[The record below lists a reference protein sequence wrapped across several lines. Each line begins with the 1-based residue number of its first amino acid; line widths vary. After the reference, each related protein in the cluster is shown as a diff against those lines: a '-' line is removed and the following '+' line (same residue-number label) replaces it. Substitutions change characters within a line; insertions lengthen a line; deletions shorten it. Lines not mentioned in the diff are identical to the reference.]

1 MRAICDFDILR
12 YEIGFAAETG
22 WKAITEDPDA
32 IPPFDYVE
40 RLLLNRI
47 AIIKGETG
55 SEECTGYITEG
66 RTFRFDIATVKP
78 YKGTRKSNK
87 PWHFNNLTVYMRD
100 ILGARVITEIE
111 ADDAMAID
119 HVNSEDETVLC
130 SRDKDL
136 RQVPGMFFSWELG
149 RQPSFGP
156 VMIDEIGA
164 IELSEDRKSIKGTG
178 FAFFCSQVLTG
189 DTVDNIPG
197 LPTCGPVAAYEAL
210 EGLDTAALLTET
222 LIEFYDDH
230 YGAYGQERLLE
241 QGQLCWLLRESVIE
255 KGMDGYVNNFSSQL
269 ALWRPGM
276 YK

>member
-1 MRAICDFDILR
+1 MRAIVDADILR

-22 WKAITEDPDA
+22 WRAITEDLEA
-32 IPPFDYVE
+32 LPPFNYVE
-40 RLLLNRI
+40 RLLLNRL

-55 SEECTGYITEG
+55 SEECTLYITEG

-78 YKGTRKSNK
+78 YKGTRKANK

-100 ILGARVITEIE
+100 ILDARVITEIE

-156 VMIDEIGA
+156 VMIDEIGE
-164 IELSEDRKSIKGTG
+164 ISLSDDRKSIKGTG

-189 DTVDNIPG
+189 DVVDNIPG
-197 LPTCGPVAAYEAL
+197 LPKCGPVAAYEAL
-210 EGLDTAALLTET
+210 EGLDTPELLTEA
-222 LIEFYDDH
+222 LLSAYEEYYGFEEYDM
-230 YGAYGQERLLE
+230 ALTE
-241 QGQLCWLLRESVIE
+241 QGQLCWLLRESPILPGFLPVWVI
-255 KGMDGYVNNFSSQL
+255 
-269 ALWRPGM
+269 GM